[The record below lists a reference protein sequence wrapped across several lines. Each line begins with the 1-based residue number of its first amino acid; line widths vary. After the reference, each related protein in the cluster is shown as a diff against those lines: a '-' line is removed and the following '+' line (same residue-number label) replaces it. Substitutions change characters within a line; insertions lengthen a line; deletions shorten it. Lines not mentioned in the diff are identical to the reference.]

1 MCEKHT
7 FVCVLPYAYLP
18 FNEQLLGAVDC
29 NLFMHHIF
37 VNFISLY
44 IGVFLF
50 TETICMEKIFILRNF
65 S

>member
-18 FNEQLLGAVDC
+18 FNEQLLGVVDC
-29 NLFMHHIF
+29 ILFMHHIF

-44 IGVFLF
+44 ISVFLF